1 MLPSVIVHRPRDR
14 ASGLSRSNHDL
25 PGARPDARPRARVA
39 AHASLA
45 TLLAAIAIGIVV
57 QLDLTECTRCR
68 SILSFAPLPVLTAIV
83 VGLANN
89 QGAT

>member
-1 MLPSVIVHRPRDR
+1 M
-14 ASGLSRSNHDL
+14 
-25 PGARPDARPRARVA
+25 A